1 MKKKFI
7 RAVLLFLCLA
17 LPVENLFAQRKLT
30 IKLASLVPEN
40 TPWGAAL
47 NRMAS
52 EWSRISDGQVEL
64 VVYHGGVRGEEGA
77 VLQQLKSNAIQAAVF
92 TSVGLYQI
100 SPEVITLSIPLL
112 IRNDAELN
120 AVLDELKPELERY
133 INAQNFFMLTW
144 AKSGWIKIFSRTQVF
159 EPAQLKLLKVG
170 SPPDIPSINRAFTAM
185 NYRLEN
191 MPATESL
198 MALNS
203 GKVDAVYSSPIYVA
217 SFQLFTTAKYMMSIN
232 VSPFMGGIVMNT
244 QREYRALTRL
254 SYWPQLL
261 ASAQRIGREIDT
273 SIGQLEDAAIKTMLS
288 YGLVVSTITPE
299 QEKLWYAD
307 IEAAIPT
314 LLRSRIFDAALYD
327 KINAILQRL
336 RKR

>member
-1 MKKKFI
+1 MKKNLF

-17 LPVENLFAQRKLT
+17 LPAENLFAQRKLT
-30 IKLASLVPEN
+30 IKLASIVPEN

-47 NRMAS
+47 NRMVS
-52 EWSRISDGQVEL
+52 DWSRISEGQVEL
-64 VVYHGGVRGEEGA
+64 VVYHGGVRGEESA
-77 VLQQLKSNAIQAAVF
+77 ILQQLKSNAIQAAVF
-92 TSVGLYQI
+92 TSVGLNQI
-100 SPEVITLSIPLL
+100 SPEVMTLSMPLL

-120 AVLDELKPELERY
+120 AVLGELKPELERH
-133 INAQNFFMLTW
+133 INDQDFYMLSW
-144 AKSGWIKIFSRTQVF
+144 AKSGWIKIFSKTQVF
-159 EPAQLKLLKVG
+159 EPAELKRLKLG
-170 SPPDIPSINRAFTAM
+170 APPDMPSMIRAFSAM

-191 MPATESL
+191 LPINDTL

-203 GKVDAVYSSPIYVA
+203 GKVDAIYSSPIYVA
-217 SFQLFTTAKYMMSIN
+217 GLQIFTTAKYMMSIN
-232 VSPFMGGIVMNT
+232 VAPIMGGIVMNK

-273 SIGQLEDAAIKTMLS
+273 SIGQLEDTAMKTMRG
-288 YGLVVSTITPE
+288 YGLVVSSISPD

-307 IEAAIPT
+307 VEEATPA
-314 LLRSRIFDAALYD
+314 LLKSKIFDMALYD
-327 KINAILQRL
+327 KINAILLRF